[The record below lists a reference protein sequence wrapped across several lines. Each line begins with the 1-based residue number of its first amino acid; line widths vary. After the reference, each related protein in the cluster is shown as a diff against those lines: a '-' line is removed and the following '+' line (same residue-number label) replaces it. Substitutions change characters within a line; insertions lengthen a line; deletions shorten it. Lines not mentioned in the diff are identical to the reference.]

1 MACAVRSLGLM
12 LIVAR
17 RPMAAV
23 AAVDVE
29 KAATGP
35 RARAA
40 LDSFCVRAF
49 RTNEHV
55 PKVQQLSVHE
65 RWIDKIRTGPSP

>member
-1 MACAVRSLGLM
+1 M

-35 RARAA
+35 RRA
-40 LDSFCVRAF
+40 L
-49 RTNEHV
+49 H
-55 PKVQQLSVHE
+55 
-65 RWIDKIRTGPSP
+65 